1 MIIVKSWLVKY
12 LWKHGLNPVL
22 RERIWKSVLL
32 NWAAVRSCWFKMRC
46 HFCPTVDVNIPSVHS
61 CCRTVLIDSV
71 DIFEFLTFDI
81 FLLAVTVSCLEF
93 LIKLK
98 PRHNSWSDY
107 FVNDSMFFFSL
118 SFSLMLLQSQI
129 VLSLSM
135 WRQMTKYKCIC

>member
-1 MIIVKSWLVKY
+1 
-12 LWKHGLNPVL
+12 
-22 RERIWKSVLL
+22 
-32 NWAAVRSCWFKMRC
+32 MRC
-46 HFCPTVDVNIPSVHS
+46 HFCPTVDVNKPSVHS

-107 FVNDSMFFFSL
+107 FVNFVSMFYFSL
-118 SFSLMLLQSQI
+118 SLFNAVTVPDSVESFH
-129 VLSLSM
+129 VE
-135 WRQMTKYKCIC
+135 TDD